1 MINAAEERLLQS
13 PWALPASADAARAVM
28 DAHPTL
34 TATAG
39 ATSPN
44 AQMVVL
50 VLASQVEPAMKLLK
64 SVARRPPSGAR
75 A

>member
-1 MINAAEERLLQS
+1 
-13 PWALPASADAARAVM
+13 M

-34 TATAG
+34 PYPTLAATAG

-44 AQMVVL
+44 AQMVVR

-64 SVARRPPSGAR
+64 SVARRPPSCAR